1 MKRLILIRHAKSSW
15 DYPMLADFD
24 RPLNPRGRR
33 DAPIMALRLQGMLTQ
48 PFRIIASPAM
58 RALTT
63 AQLFAETFEIAE
75 AQIQIEPRIYDA
87 TPGTLLHLINT
98 LDDRNDQVLMFGHNP
113 GFTDIAQLLVEELP
127 FIELPTCG
135 VVMLGFGVP
144 NWQDIVPG
152 AGAVLAFRY
161 PKETFGRG

>member
-33 DAPIMALRLQGMLTQ
+33 DAPVMAQRLQALLAP
-48 PFRIIASPAM
+48 PFRMVASPAL

-63 AQLFAETFEIAE
+63 AQIFAETFAVPE
-75 AQIQIEPRIYDA
+75 AQIHIEPRIYEA
-87 TPGTLLHLINT
+87 TPGTLLHLINS
-98 LDDRNDQVLMFGHNP
+98 LDEADEQVLMFGHNP
-113 GFTDIAQLLVEELP
+113 GFTDIAQLLASAPLP

-135 VVMLGFGVP
+135 IAVLAFDVAQ
-144 NWQDIVPG
+144 WRDIVPG
-152 AGAVLAFRY
+152 DAELQAFRC
-161 PKETFGRG
+161 PKEGRQ

>member
-33 DAPIMALRLQGMLTQ
+33 DAPVMAQRLQNLLRP
-48 PFRIIASPAM
+48 PFRMIASPAL

-63 AQLFAETFEIAE
+63 AQIFAETLAIPEV
-75 AQIQIEPRIYDA
+75 QIRIEPRIYEA

-98 LDDRNDQVLMFGHNP
+98 LDAADEQVLMFGHNP
-113 GFTDIAQLLVEELP
+113 GFTDIAQLLVAAPLP
-127 FIELPTCG
+127 FIEMPTCG
-135 VVMLGFGVP
+135 VAVLGFDVP
-144 NWQDIVPG
+144 HWADIVPG
-152 AGAVLAFRY
+152 CGQLLDFRY
-161 PKETFGRG
+161 PKEGRQ

>member
-1 MKRLILIRHAKSSW
+1 MKRLTLIRHAKSSW

-33 DAPIMALRLQGMLTQ
+33 DAPIMAQRLQGLLSG
-48 PFRIIASPAM
+48 PFRIIASPAV

-63 AQLFAETFEIAE
+63 AQLFAETFGIAD

-98 LDDRNDQVLMFGHNP
+98 LDDRNEQVLMFGHNP
-113 GFTDIAQLLVEELP
+113 GFTDVARLLCDAPLP

-135 VVMLGFGVP
+135 IAIFEFDLP
-144 NWQDIVPG
+144 SWQDIVPG
-152 AGAVLAFRY
+152 SARLLAFRY
-161 PKETFGRG
+161 PKEVRD

>member
-33 DAPIMALRLQGMLTQ
+33 DAPIMAQRLQSLLSP

-75 AQIQIEPRIYDA
+75 AQILIEPRIYDA

-113 GFTDIAQLLVEELP
+113 GFTDVARVLVDGPLP

-135 VVMLGFGVP
+135 VLMLGFEEDR
-144 NWQDIVPG
+144 WQDIVPG
-152 AGAVLAFRY
+152 SGEVLDFRY
-161 PKETFGRG
+161 PKEIPG

>member
-33 DAPIMALRLQGMLTQ
+33 DAPIMAQRLQGLLSL

-113 GFTDIAQLLVEELP
+113 GFTDFARLLVDGPLP

-135 VVMLGFGVP
+135 VVMLGFEEDR
-144 NWQDIVPG
+144 WQDIVPG
-152 AGAVLAFRY
+152 AGEVLDFRY
-161 PKETFGRG
+161 PKEIPG

>member
-33 DAPIMALRLQGMLTQ
+33 DAPIMALRLQGMLTP
-48 PFRIIASPAM
+48 PFRMIASPAV

-63 AQLFAETFEIAE
+63 AQLFAETFELPE
-75 AQIQIEPRIYDA
+75 SQIGIDKRIYDA

-98 LDDRNDQVLMFGHNP
+98 LDETDEQVLMFGHNP
-113 GFTDIAQLLVEELP
+113 GFTDVARLLVDGPLP

-135 VVMLGFGVP
+135 VVILGFEEDR
-144 NWQDIVPG
+144 WQDIVPG
-152 AGAVLAFRY
+152 SAQVLAFRY
-161 PKETFGRG
+161 AKEGQQ